1 MDAVFEVFTE
11 REMQKAGN
19 GIQVFRQESGMDE
32 NERQAFLENFRE
44 GTHETVLG
52 FCVLGGIFSE
62 GIDLKSRSADRSHRG
77 WDRTAGSGQR
87 TGTVEGIF

>member
-1 MDAVFEVFTE
+1 
-11 REMQKAGN
+11 MQKAGN

-52 FCVLGGIFSE
+52 FCVLGLSLIHIYFQPSGMAE
-62 GIDLKSRSADRSHRG
+62 GWTDRGES
-77 WDRTAGSGQR
+77 
-87 TGTVEGIF
+87 